1 MLKSHLVKSE
11 QAMLLL
17 KQRLKLVRA
26 ESKMILNHLEGESRR
41 GCPEVVDVL
50 FFGLLGLVHHF
61 KRILH
66 LNQSSREV
74 EYIEQ
79 ALLRTQLVN

>member
-1 MLKSHLVKSE
+1 
-11 QAMLLL
+11 MLLL

-26 ESKMILNHLEGESRR
+26 ESKMILNHLEGEGRR

>member
-26 ESKMILNHLEGESRR
+26 ESKMILNHLEGEGRR
-41 GCPEVVDVL
+41 GCHEVVDVL